1 MAQLV
6 QHQDQPRAPCKKGC
20 LLRTPVM
27 ESGGKKQEEPHGL
40 LPASLVYVLNFQAS
54 GRYLKARVR
63 TEMQGCLLT
72 STLHGSCT
80 PYTHM
85 NTYTHACTHAN
96 TKF

>member
-72 STLHGSCT
+72 STLHGHAHPT
-80 PYTHM
+80 PT
-85 NTYTHACTHAN
+85 
-96 TKF
+96 